1 MYLYV
6 CTYVQGTSYVVH
18 STSYIVH
25 RTSKGVQDSTQ
36 WGCASGSRDMVKSW
50 YSMLPVYVEYH
61 SKRNLFT
68 FGDFGVWR
76 GRVRDSERQSTKRA
90 PK

>member
-1 MYLYV
+1 M
-6 CTYVQGTSYVVH
+6 
-18 STSYIVH
+18 
-25 RTSKGVQDSTQ
+25 
-36 WGCASGSRDMVKSW
+36 KSW

-76 GRVRDSERQSTKRA
+76 GRVREMRRETETERERA
-90 PK
+90 PNEHPNEQNQASIFRFIRHKSVL

>member
-1 MYLYV
+1 MY
-6 CTYVQGTSYVVH
+6 TH
-18 STSYIVH
+18 
-25 RTSKGVQDSTQ
+25 TQ

-76 GRVRDSERQSTKRA
+76 GRVRDSERQGTKRA